1 MTRGSTFSIEPPL
14 DDPKSAFQKKK
25 DKKGDES
32 SNKFQSDK
40 VESFNITQDNKGER
54 FKQETNSD
62 SEWDNKRE
70 RGEPGNT
77 MGDITKMIMEEYR
90 MRIRDD
96 NGPSI
101 MIPKI
106 PAIVDFELKG
116 HILNMLKDITF
127 FGKNHDVVYK
137 NIKEVLEI
145 ENYFNVPNVSK
156 RFQKISHLNYIIH
169 HSST

>member
-62 SEWDNKRE
+62 SE
-70 RGEPGNT
+70 
-77 MGDITKMIMEEYR
+77 
-90 MRIRDD
+90 
-96 NGPSI
+96 
-101 MIPKI
+101 
-106 PAIVDFELKG
+106 
-116 HILNMLKDITF
+116 
-127 FGKNHDVVYK
+127 
-137 NIKEVLEI
+137 
-145 ENYFNVPNVSK
+145 
-156 RFQKISHLNYIIH
+156 
-169 HSST
+169 

>member
-14 DDPKSAFQKKK
+14 DDPESAFQKKK
-25 DKKGDES
+25 DKKVGES

-54 FKQETNSD
+54 FKPETNSD
-62 SEWDNKRE
+62 SEWDDKRE
-70 RGEPGNT
+70 RGESDNT
-77 MGDITKMIMEEYR
+77 MGDITKMIMKEYR

-96 NGPSI
+96 NGSRI

-106 PAIVDFELKG
+106 PATVDFELKG

-127 FGKNHDVVYK
+127 FGKNHEVVYK

>member
-1 MTRGSTFSIEPPL
+1 
-14 DDPKSAFQKKK
+14 
-25 DKKGDES
+25 
-32 SNKFQSDK
+32 
-40 VESFNITQDNKGER
+40 
-54 FKQETNSD
+54 
-62 SEWDNKRE
+62 
-70 RGEPGNT
+70 